1 MSLLISIPTVA
12 AGAFTDR
19 RLGGIPNTVLL
30 VAVLMGVASAVGVF
44 IGAMWLPYADR
55 DAIKG
60 ALGVVLLLATMRL
73 TVGRVP

>member
-1 MSLLISIPTVA
+1 VA